1 MTFKELDKLVHN
13 SLKNRWDK
21 KVERRD
27 YRKLEEE
34 DPKFYKGKAKSAGLM
49 FLVDVTDDL
58 YIDINI
64 YEDYFTMRFRKDD
77 DTLIRMDS
85 RRFNQHDDIINIFLN
100 LIDEYLY
107 LEERLVQVSNGIIPN
122 DLLRESKIE
131 KIPSKE

>member
-13 SLKNRWDK
+13 SLKNRWGK

-27 YRKLEEE
+27 YRKLEAKNPE
-34 DPKFYKGKAKSAGLM
+34 FYKGKAKSAGLM

-85 RRFNQHDDIINIFLN
+85 RRFNQHDDILKIFLN

-107 LEERLVQVSNGIIPN
+107 LEERLNQVSNGIIPN

-131 KIPSKE
+131 KILS

>member
-49 FLVDVTDDL
+49 FLVDVTYEL
-58 YIDINI
+58 YIDINLF
-64 YEDYFTMRFRKDD
+64 EDYLTMKFRKDD
-77 DTLIRMDS
+77 DVLIRMDS

-107 LEERLVQVSNGIIPN
+107 LKDRFNKVSNGIIPN

-131 KIPSKE
+131 KILS